1 MEKWQKRAI
10 DLLTSVA
17 FGTDGDASV
26 VPYYPQKTEID
37 AGEIRYF
44 RRTSPEAHGISSK
57 RIYNMLCE
65 LESERRANIHSIIVL
80 KDGEVISEASRA
92 GYSVNLRHLAHS
104 MSKSVTGMAIG
115 MLVDDGKLDTGRP
128 ICEIFPEIPYKDK
141 RFSRITV
148 EHLLTMTSGVSF
160 SEAGSVTESEWTR
173 AYFSAPLRFEP
184 GSEFSYNS
192 MNSYVL
198 ARVVQRISGLG
209 LVDFLR
215 ERLFAPLGIE
225 NYQWETGPEGVEKG
239 GWGLYLSAESW
250 AKLGQLYLDGGQF
263 GGKRVISSEWIR
275 RSSETRGIAPK
286 KNGDFNYGYH
296 LWVARESSEIL
307 FNGMLGQNVWIC
319 PKNGIVAVLCCGN
332 NELFQDSPALEIVR
346 KYLAAPI
353 ADPVVRRDARVL
365 REREKSFFE
374 SRRWAHPCEENRGIL
389 PFLGL
394 RPRRPF
400 VKEWGQIL
408 GDYAVATN
416 RVGILPLFVR
426 GMQNNL
432 GGGISRLSLRRVG
445 ESLWLSITEAG
456 EEYSFEIGLY
466 RYADAVLDFRGERY
480 ILRAM
485 GDAVCGPSG
494 EIEYRIELIFPEL
507 PNTRMLRIIAEDG
520 VLRVEASEQPGDQAV
535 EVLIDKIP
543 ELGLVPRLAFAGIEK
558 MCGVGSVGDVVARAF
573 SPVLSCVDLSLDDAT
588 ERLAELNAQ
597 AAERSRGVTLL
608 VGFVERFI
616 SVGDGREAT
625 PDASKGRGFL
635 GGLLD
640 RFLGRTEPAVPTV
653 AILPS
658 ADVPSDGE
666 PTDGEISV
674 TE

>member
-1 MEKWQKRAI
+1 MEKWKKRAI

-26 VPYYPQKTEID
+26 VPYYPQKTETD
-37 AGEIRYF
+37 MGEMKHF
-44 RRTSPEAHGISSK
+44 RRTAPEAHGISSK
-57 RIYNMLCE
+57 RIYNMLAE
-65 LESERRANIHSIIVL
+65 LESDRRANVHSIIVL

-92 GYSVNLRHLAHS
+92 GYSVNMRHLAHS
-104 MSKSVTGMAIG
+104 MSKSVTGMAVG
-115 MLVDDGKLDTGRP
+115 MLVDDGKLDTGCP

-173 AYFSAPLRFEP
+173 AYFAATLKFEP

-198 ARVVQRISGLG
+198 ARIVSRISGLG
-209 LVDFLR
+209 LAEFLR

-225 NYQWETGPEGVEKG
+225 NYQWEIGPEGVEKG

-250 AKLGQLYLDGGQF
+250 AKLGQLYLDGGRF
-263 GGKRVISSEWIR
+263 GGRPIISSEWIR

-319 PKNGIVAVLCCGN
+319 PKNGIVVALNCGN
-332 NELFQDSPALEIVR
+332 NELFQDSPTLETVR

-353 ADPVVRRDARVL
+353 DDPLVSRDVRVL
-365 REREKSFFE
+365 REREKRFFE

-400 VKEWGQIL
+400 VKEWGDVL
-408 GDYAVATN
+408 GDYAIVSN
-416 RVGILPLFVR
+416 RVSLLPLFVR

-432 GGGISRLSLRRVG
+432 ACGISSLSLCRVG
-445 ESLWLSITEAG
+445 DGLWLSLTEAG
-456 EEYSFEIGLY
+456 EEYSFELGLY
-466 RYADAVLDFRGERY
+466 RYAEAVLDLRGEKY
-480 ILRAM
+480 TVRALA
-485 GDAVCGPSG
+485 DAVAGPSG
-494 EIEYRIELIFPEL
+494 ETEYRIEIIFPEL
-507 PNTRMLRIIAEDG
+507 PNTRMLRLIPDG
-520 VLRVEASEQPGDQAV
+520 EGQIRIETSEQPSEKAV
-535 EVLIDKIP
+535 EALLDRIP
-543 ELGLVPRLAFAGIEK
+543 ELGLMPRLAFAGIEK
-558 MCGVGSVGDVVARAF
+558 VYGVGSLNDFVARAF
-573 SPVLSCVDLSLDDAT
+573 APVLIGVSRTAEGFD
-588 ERLAELNAQ
+588 ERLAELNAR
-597 AAERSRGVTLL
+597 AAERSRGVSLL
-608 VGFVERFI
+608 LGFVDKFI
-616 SVGDGREAT
+616 SVDDGDAA
-625 PDASKGRGFL
+625 PKSRGFL
-635 GGLLD
+635 GGILD
-640 RFLGRTEPAVPTV
+640 RFLGRTEPVAPTAATIEPPTV
-653 AILPS
+653 TAPDSDES
-658 ADVPSDGE
+658 AAPDGQ
-666 PTDGEISV
+666 
-674 TE
+674 